1 MAQGIV
7 DRKSNHSVADTV
19 DRLTSILQARGLT
32 LFAVVDHSGEA
43 EKAGMKMPP
52 TKLLIFGSPKAG
64 TPLMLATPSVAIDL
78 PLKFLVWQDGA
89 GTAWISYNSPEYLR
103 ERHGFPEELV
113 RNIAAV
119 EALAAAAAE

>member
-7 DRKSNHSVADTV
+7 DLKSNHSVAETV
-19 DRLTSILQARGLT
+19 DRLKAILATRGLT
-32 LFAVVDHSGEA
+32 LFALVDHSGEA
-43 EKAGMKMPP
+43 EKAALKMPP
-52 TKLLIFGSPKAG
+52 TKLVIFGSPTAG

-78 PLKFLVWQDGA
+78 PLKILVWEDGA